1 MCIHCSCVL
10 CLGQLLKSQSVYAQV
25 VQPNWSGDM
34 IDEEV
39 NKWRNQVGV
48 SAVLGRVCV
57 CVCVCVLVLCM
68 CVG

>member
-1 MCIHCSCVL
+1 M
-10 CLGQLLKSQSVYAQV
+10 YAQV

-48 SAVLGRVCV
+48 SAVLGRCVFVCV
-57 CVCVCVLVLCM
+57 CVRLCVSFMHVCRMKTVF
-68 CVG
+68 VGIF

>member
-1 MCIHCSCVL
+1 M
-10 CLGQLLKSQSVYAQV
+10 YAQV

-48 SAVLGRVCV
+48 SAVLGRCVFVCV

>member
-10 CLGQLLKSQSVYAQV
+10 CLVQLLKSQSVYAQV

-48 SAVLGRVCV
+48 SAVLGRCV
-57 CVCVCVLVLCM
+57 CVCAFVC
-68 CVG
+68 